1 MALYPCA
8 YKQYKWSGWFTNQYM
23 QFRVENTVGG
33 GEEGIEGEEIH
44 SKHIICMY
52 DILKQ

>member
-1 MALYPCA
+1 
-8 YKQYKWSGWFTNQYM
+8 M

-33 GEEGIEGEEIH
+33 EEGIGGEEIWGYVH